1 MAKQSFSQ
9 WLAELFKFGFVG
21 GVAYVVDTG
30 LFNLLVY
37 GPGELLLT
45 HPTLAKVISASV
57 ATLVAWIGNRYWTF
71 SGRRSA
77 TAGRELVMFV
87 LVNVGGMLVAVATL
101 WFSYYVLGLTSPVA
115 VNISANVVGVA
126 LGTIFRYVCYRYW
139 VFSGAAAAVPPTPV
153 PPAESPCPDPAPSE
167 DRSGRS

>member
-1 MAKQSFSQ
+1 A
-9 WLAELFKFGFVG
+9 WL
-21 GVAYVVDTG
+21 
-30 LFNLLVY
+30 
-37 GPGELLLT
+37 
-45 HPTLAKVISASV
+45 
-57 ATLVAWIGNRYWTF
+57 GNRYWTF
-71 SGRRSA
+71 SGKRSA

-115 VNISANVVGVA
+115 VNVSANIVGVA

-139 VFSGAAAAVPPTPV
+139 VFSGAAVAAPPR
-153 PPAESPCPDPAPSE
+153 PALPAGSPRPDPAPSE

>member
-1 MAKQSFSQ
+1 MARQSFSQ

-37 GPGELLLT
+37 GPGQLLLD
-45 HPTLAKVISASV
+45 HPTAGKVISASI
-57 ATLVAWIGNRYWTF
+57 ATLVAWVGNRYWTF
-71 SGRRSA
+71 SDRRSQ

-101 WFSYYVLGLTSPVA
+101 WFSYYILGLTSPVA
-115 VNISANVVGVA
+115 VNISANIVGVG
-126 LGTIFRYVCYRYW
+126 LGTIFRYFCYHYW
-139 VFSGAAAAVPPTPV
+139 VFSAVGAVAPPSPA
-153 PPAESPCPDPAPSE
+153 PPAGAPHPDPAPSE
-167 DRSGRS
+167 PR

>member
-1 MAKQSFSQ
+1 MEACT
-9 WLAELFKFGFVG
+9 WW
-21 GVAYVVDTG
+21 DTG

-37 GPGELLLT
+37 GPGEFLLT
-45 HPTLAKVISASV
+45 QPTLAKVISASV
-57 ATLVAWIGNRYWTF
+57 ATLVAWLGNRYWTF
-71 SGRRSA
+71 SGKRSA

-87 LVNVGGMLVAVATL
+87 LVNVGGMLVAVLTL

-115 VNISANVVGVA
+115 VNVSANIVGVA
-126 LGTIFRYVCYRYW
+126 LGTIFRYICYRYW
-139 VFSGAAAAVPPTPV
+139 VFSGVAAAAPPRPE